1 VAAVQQGAN
10 RRQQKAARLLDDTV
24 FRNVRFAMYY
34 NILQYQPDSSE
45 VTDFYT
51 GKPVKIDLAS
61 LRNTDL
67 PFIIGQGLKAID
79 RQAAAQML
87 QQVIFALIQAPQA
100 AQESICSDSSITGRA

>member
-1 VAAVQQGAN
+1 
-10 RRQQKAARLLDDTV
+10 
-24 FRNVRFAMYY
+24 MYY

-100 AQESICSDSSITGRA
+100 AQGYRSARTHRLLDEHDRYRCGYEAIRKAACTHESRRDSCGAGC